1 MTLVQGDPTAM
12 AIRHLPVVG
21 RPTDPPAPPRQI
33 AIEEHFI
40 ALAPPNYGDSFSAEF
55 DQQGSSYAGFNP
67 EFAEVVSARLNDL
80 RDGRI
85 EEMDAAGIDIA
96 VLSHTIGEFGVEAGI
111 ARSLLVELGGEGIS
125 VI

>member
-1 MTLVQGDPTAM
+1 M

-21 RPTDPPAPPRQI
+21 RPTDPPALLRKI

-40 ALAPPNYGDSFSAEF
+40 DPAQVHPNYGDSFSGED
-55 DQQGSSYAGFNP
+55 DQEGSSYAGFNP

-85 EEMDAAGIDIA
+85 EEMDAAGI
-96 VLSHTIGEFGVEAGI
+96 EEQ
-111 ARSLLVELGGEGIS
+111 ARRHGRELGAAVTSAIAA
-125 VI
+125 